1 MFLVSA
7 RFPGPTTPRD
17 FVALHMTPIKKEQKE
32 GTRQF
37 MLISRPCE
45 HDDCPT
51 RSGFIRGQY
60 ESVEMIREVPVKG
73 RMPSGVR
80 KTMSSVDVAKD
91 GNAQGGEEMAIEWLM
106 VTRSDPGGSVPRFMV
121 EKGTPGGIVS
131 DAGRFMD
138 WFEEINKEEEEVGEE
153 SEETDGDEQVNAGV
167 DGVESKTSTARSST
181 LQSRKSSAKTI
192 DRQYDAL
199 NGGAREAVPPPS
211 GFYGMIASALEA
223 AGSVVANRL
232 TSFSGS
238 SVGTGSDVANLDEVS
253 DTETDAASED
263 SFASAEEGS
272 TQIGHSPP
280 PFDGSKVNEIRDAE
294 VASTRSSTLSE
305 DAMSLNEH
313 GSPGSTNRHL
323 AQHEKE
329 LRKLQA
335 RMRKAQER
343 LERRTARK
351 HRNNHEDDREKDELA
366 LAKLREKHEKE
377 IAKQEEKFHRELQ
390 KLEQKRLS
398 EERKAE
404 EKRRKQVEKEERTN
418 IQMELERTRAER
430 DVAMKQIEI
439 LKAQVGEL
447 QAQNTRLVARLGK
460 EGIMFNGVESCAN

>member
-1 MFLVSA
+1 
-7 RFPGPTTPRD
+7 
-17 FVALHMTPIKKEQKE
+17 
-32 GTRQF
+32 

-60 ESVEMIREVPVKG
+60 ESVEVIREVPVKG
-73 RMPSGVR
+73 RVSNGVK
-80 KTMSSVDVAKD
+80 KTMSSVDVAQD
-91 GNAQGGEEMAIEWLM
+91 GNSQGGEEMAIEWLM

-131 DAGRFMD
+131 DVGRFMD
-138 WFEEINKEEEEVGEE
+138 WFEEISREDARVEEEREE
-153 SEETDGDEQVNAGV
+153 SVGGEQVNEEANGA
-167 DGVESKTSTARSST
+167 ESKATTARPST

-192 DRQYDAL
+192 ARQDNAL
-199 NGGAREAVPPPS
+199 NGERRETVPPPS

-232 TSFSGS
+232 TPAAGS
-238 SVGTGSDVANLDEVS
+238 SVGTGSDAAELDEVS
-253 DTETDAASED
+253 DTETDTASED

-272 TQIGHSPP
+272 TQVGVSPP

-305 DAMSLNEH
+305 DRMSLNEH

-351 HRNNHEDDREKDELA
+351 HRNNQEDDREKDELA

-404 EKRRKQVEKEERTN
+404 EKRKKQVEKEERAN

-430 DVAMKQIEI
+430 DVAMKQIDI

-460 EGIMFNGVESCAN
+460 EGIVFNGVENGAN